1 MGHTGEGEIYEYK
14 YDERYVVK
22 ATKTTKGT
30 AICRMKLRFINLS
43 NQSLDL
49 SRLGGADY
57 IVIEKYTTS
66 LDQER
71 NCGSVLK
78 SLEYIHSSGY
88 IHGDVIAEN
97 VLVSGNKVVL
107 GDFGWVKNGTEWFNR
122 IDHDLL
128 AYERIMIR
136 LITGQWYNYDVW
148 FTLRDGPNVKK
159 IPMDDVIERYLKNL
173 WNGDLYQLD

>member
-1 MGHTGEGEIYEYK
+1 ME
-14 YDERYVVK
+14 
-22 ATKTTKGT
+22 A
-30 AICRMKLRFINLS
+30 LR
-43 NQSLDL
+43 
-49 SRLGGADY
+49 R
-57 IVIEKYTTS
+57 V
-66 LDQER
+66 
-71 NCGSVLK
+71 

-107 GDFGWVKNGTEWFNR
+107 GNFGW
-122 IDHDLL
+122 DDLL

-173 WNGDLYQLD
+173 VEWRLVPTRLILPHMVRLMTNVLS

>member
-1 MGHTGEGEIYEYK
+1 MNDT
-14 YDERYVVK
+14 
-22 ATKTTKGT
+22 
-30 AICRMKLRFINLS
+30 
-43 NQSLDL
+43 L
-49 SRLGGADY
+49 SRLRDNEGYCEIAFYKSIQPSDY
-57 IVIEKYTTS
+57 IPRFIEAGWCG
-66 LDQER
+66 LHR
-71 NCGSVLK
+71 NRKIYHLVGQFGTKSEIVEALRRVLK

-107 GDFGWVKNGTEWFNR
+107 GDFGWAKNIGTEWFNR

-136 LITGQWYNYDVW
+136 LITGQWYNYDMW
-148 FTLRDGPNVKK
+148 FTLRDGPNETLMKK